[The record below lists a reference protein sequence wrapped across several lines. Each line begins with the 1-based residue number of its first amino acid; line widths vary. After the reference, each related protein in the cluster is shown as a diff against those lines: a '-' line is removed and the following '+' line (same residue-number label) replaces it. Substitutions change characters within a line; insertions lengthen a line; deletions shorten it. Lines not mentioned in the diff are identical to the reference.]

1 VRTGRKA
8 VTAGAALAAALVL
21 AALVASAASYT
32 VRSEVD
38 ATRIGVEDQ
47 VQLTISLE
55 GSEAPDAVTLPA
67 FTNLVVAGGPFQSTQ
82 VSIVNGR
89 MTQVRSWTYVLQPQG
104 EGRAGVGP
112 VTAGDEIAP
121 AITIEVVA
129 GSVRSSPPQRRRD
142 PFGTDPFEGFLGR
155 RRGARTEPKVLIEAS
170 PSHRTLHVGEPLLLT
185 YHLYTQVQVADLQFK
200 DAPQYTGFWVEDL
213 ERPQTLPSGEAATVS
228 GEAYRRFPIIQ
239 KLLFPTKSGTL
250 TVPAATLRIGVP
262 ARGFFDDGQV
272 IERSTKPIT
281 VTVAALPDVPGF
293 SGAVGSFR
301 ARATLDRDT
310 LPLGDAALLR
320 LRLEGT
326 GNLKWI
332 DRPPTVEVAGAKV
345 YPPQVKSD
353 LKATPQGIRGSR
365 TWEFVVVPET
375 SGTLE
380 VPAVA
385 FPYFDPKTEAV
396 VTTETAPLPLRVE
409 GGTAATGSPAAPA
422 PTLGDGG
429 ALPLRADLD
438 AAVSAVPTPGGR
450 TVAALAALVLLGHAG
465 LWGAGLVRGAF
476 RSVGGRTTPVRS
488 VRAAL
493 RDIERA
499 GRSGMTKEQAA
510 ALLDKGLHEAFGDV
524 ADTDGSERARAVRAL
539 LSEVHFVRYAP
550 QLGDYSETLGD
561 LAARAARAVKRWA

>member
-1 VRTGRKA
+1 MRRRRRV
-8 VTAGAALAAALVL
+8 VAGAVFTAASALAPLVTGAAP
-21 AALVASAASYT
+21 YT

-55 GSEAPDAVTLPA
+55 GSEAPDTVALPA
-67 FTNLVVAGGPFQSTQ
+67 FTNLVVAG
-82 VSIVNGR
+82 
-89 MTQVRSWTYVLQPQG
+89 SWTYVLRPQG
-104 EGRAGVGP
+104 EGEAVVGP
-112 VTAGDEIAP
+112 ITAGEETAP

-129 GSVRSSPPQRRRD
+129 GSVRPHPPPRRRD
-142 PFGTDPFEGFLGR
+142 RFGLDPFGRDPLEDIFGR
-155 RRGARTEPKVLIEAS
+155 RRGRPAEPKVLIQAT
-170 PSHRTLHVGEPLLLT
+170 PSRRKLRVGEPLLLT

-200 DAPQYTGFWVEDL
+200 EAPQFTGFWVEEL
-213 ERPQTLPSGEAATVS
+213 ERPPAPPSGEAATVS

-239 KLLFPTKSGTL
+239 KLLFPTKAGTL
-250 TVPAATLRIGVP
+250 TIPASSFRIGVP

-272 IERSTKPIT
+272 VERTTRPIT
-281 VTVAALPDVPGF
+281 VTVEPLPDRPGF
-293 SGAVGSFR
+293 SGAVGSFE
-301 ARATLDRDT
+301 AQATLDRDT

-320 LRLEGT
+320 LRVEGT

-332 DRPPTVEVAGAKV
+332 DRPPAVEVAGAKV

-375 SGTLE
+375 SGNLE

-385 FPYFDPKTEAV
+385 FPYFDPKTEKV

-409 GGTAATGSPAAPA
+409 GGTTATGSPAVPA
-422 PTLGDGG
+422 PTLGNGG

-438 AAVSAVPTPGGR
+438 AAVSGMPSLGGR
-450 TVAALAALVLLGHAG
+450 TVATLAALVLLGHAG
-465 LWGAGLVRGAF
+465 LWGGALVRSAF
-476 RSVGGRTTPVRS
+476 RRVGGRTTPVRS

-499 GRSGMTKEQAA
+499 GRAGMTKEQAA

-524 ADTDGSERARAVRAL
+524 ADDDGSERARAVRAL

-561 LAARAARAVKRWA
+561 LAARAAQAVRRWA